1 MSGGGAVCGAAGKS
15 SCQEDEEANFE
26 QLDK

>member
-1 MSGGGAVCGAAGKS
+1 MSRGGVVRGAAGES
-15 SCQEDEEANFE
+15 SGQEDEEANFE

>member
-1 MSGGGAVCGAAGKS
+1 MSGGGVVRGAADES